1 MLVLEFEYS
10 SESGYSL
17 TYFDALKE
25 AMGYLGVD
33 SRVIVLGQAVSVPGT
48 AMSNTLTEI
57 PSEKLIELPVA
68 EELQMG
74 MSIGLALDGWIP
86 ISIYPRWNFLL
97 LAMNQLVNHL
107 DKITQISNGGYTS
120 QVIIRTSIGSERP
133 LHPQY
138 QHVGDLTD
146 GLRLICKNIEIV
158 RLEEPEEIFPAYEKA
173 LNREDGK
180 PTLLVEYGDYYNE
193 K

>member
-25 AMGYLGVD
+25 AMSYLGMD

-86 ISIYPRWNFLL
+86 ISIYPRWNFVL

>member
-1 MLVLEFEYS
+1 MLAQEFECS
-10 SESGYSL
+10 FEGGSSL
-17 TYFDALKE
+17 TYFDELKR
-25 AMGYLGVD
+25 AMNYLGMD

-48 AMSNTLTEI
+48 AMTNTLTEV

-86 ISIYPRWNFLL
+86 VSIYPRWNFVL

-120 QVIIRTSIGSERP
+120 QVIIRTSISISYFTFRWQRE
-133 LHPQY
+133 
-138 QHVGDLTD
+138 
-146 GLRLICKNIEIV
+146 CKAHQSPVHKRCSHFNPMGHRKAIEIC
-158 RLEEPEEIFPAYEKA
+158 
-173 LNREDGK
+173 
-180 PTLLVEYGDYYNE
+180 
-193 K
+193 